1 MFELWSG
8 FSSKCR
14 GNDGFFIIFQQLA
27 KNMYSYILEVEM
39 MIFMRYKINPYDMER
54 SMTILDFQSFVTILS
69 NKIEEDNKKQN
80 EGGGNKLM
88 KSLVAIRDILNYMTL
103 NDTAVR

>member
-1 MFELWSG
+1 
-8 FSSKCR
+8 
-14 GNDGFFIIFQQLA
+14 
-27 KNMYSYILEVEM
+27 
-39 MIFMRYKINPYDMER
+39 MRYKINPYDMER

>member
-1 MFELWSG
+1 
-8 FSSKCR
+8 
-14 GNDGFFIIFQQLA
+14 
-27 KNMYSYILEVEM
+27 MYSYILEVEM
-39 MIFMRYKINPYDMER
+39 MIFMRYKINPYEMER

-69 NKIEEDNKKQN
+69 NKIEEENKKQN

>member
-1 MFELWSG
+1 MFSQL
-8 FSSKCR
+8 SKS
-14 GNDGFFIIFQQLA
+14 
-27 KNMYSYILEVEM
+27 MYTYILEVEM

-54 SMTILDFQSFVTILS
+54 SMTILDLQTFMRYLQFKVEEE
-69 NKIEEDNKKQN
+69 NKQQN
-80 EGGGNKLM
+80 AGGNKLM